1 MQKRTKMQKK
11 NKKYM
16 FIKDSKMF
24 KINKL
29 ICIRNILKLVGNS
42 NLYKPVYA
50 IIPMQIFSL
59 RDCICLQKW
68 RMSR

>member
-29 ICIRNILKLVGNS
+29 ILE
-42 NLYKPVYA
+42 
-50 IIPMQIFSL
+50 IF
-59 RDCICLQKW
+59 
-68 RMSR
+68 